1 MFLFILR
8 LGTVLVY
15 LGFKCR
21 HLCVRAARTFSTSK
35 NTIWLAF
42 AVDSFIFIWFWKIL
56 FGFKILIAP
65 KTDNRLHMLS
75 LTYIIAKYF
84 VSTDTPFD
92 LGSYTLL
99 PNKARINSNFTKF
112 RARVKWTM
120 YVRSPLTILT
130 LRKINNSISLDEKLL
145 PNNTLK
151 SVSFHF
157 NIASA

>member
-8 LGTVLVY
+8 LGTILVY
-15 LGFKCR
+15 LRFKCR
-21 HLCVRAARTFSTSK
+21 HLCLRDARIYSTSR

-99 PNKARINSNFTKF
+99 PNKARMNLNFTKF

-120 YVRSPLTILT
+120 YVRSPLTKLT
-130 LRKINNSISLDEKLL
+130 IRKINSISLDGKLL
-145 PNNTLK
+145 PNNMLK